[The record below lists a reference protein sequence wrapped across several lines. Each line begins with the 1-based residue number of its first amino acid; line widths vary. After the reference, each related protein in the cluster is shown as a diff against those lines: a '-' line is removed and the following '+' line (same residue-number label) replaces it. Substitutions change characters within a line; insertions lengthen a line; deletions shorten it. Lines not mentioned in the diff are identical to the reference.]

1 MSNNFISRTRDFLDK
16 GLWNNDDS
24 HLGRLT
30 RYARQILKIVVMT
43 VREFLEQ
50 KATVRASALTYYTL
64 LSVIPTL
71 ALAFAIAKGFNLESL
86 LTSYISDNLTS
97 PEVAAYIISFASSAL
112 ENTRSGIIAGVGV
125 IMLLYSVFKLLANIE
140 EAFNLMWCV
149 RSPRTMLRKVTD
161 YIAIM
166 IFTPILLLT
175 ALSANILFRSSLRE
189 HLSGSLS
196 PLQDFLVALSPY
208 VMIWIFFTLL
218 YLILPNAK
226 VKPLP
231 AIIAGVITGTAFQ
244 IVQWVYITFQVGVN
258 SAGAIYGSFAFL
270 PLLLAWLQLT
280 WTIVLAGC
288 KIAFSIQNVNSYAL
302 ERGVRLVSINL
313 QQTLALVIM
322 YHTVADFEQQRRSTA
337 ISMANDLQIPQPI
350 FFFLTDQLIRAGLL
364 AELKTDANNQDRAFI
379 PALNPTQITPA
390 LITSRLN
397 ALGDDDRIHVNRS
410 PLFLAMQQNA
420 NSPSPI
426 SSIPIPQPSPN

>member
-1 MSNNFISRTRDFLDK
+1 MSSNFISRTKDFLDK

-24 HLGRLT
+24 HFGRLS
-30 RYARQILKIVVMT
+30 RHARQILKIVVMT
-43 VREFLEQ
+43 VRDFLEQ

-64 LSVIPTL
+64 LSLIPAL
-71 ALAFAIAKGFNLESL
+71 ALAFAIAKGFNLDSL

-149 RSPRTMLRKVTD
+149 RSPRTMMRKVTD

-189 HLSGSLS
+189 YLSGDLS
-196 PLQDFLVALSPY
+196 PLQDFLIALSPY
-208 VMIWIFFTLL
+208 LMIWIFFTLL

-288 KIAFSIQNVNSYAL
+288 KIAFSIQNVDNYAL
-302 ERGVRLVSINL
+302 EHGVRLISINL

-337 ISMANDLQIPQPI
+337 ISLANDLQIPQPI
-350 FFFLTDQLIRAGLL
+350 FFFLTDQLIRTGLL

-379 PALNPTQITPA
+379 PALDPAQITPA

-397 ALGDDDRIHVNRS
+397 TLGDDDRIHVNRS

-420 NSPSPI
+420 NSSSPI
-426 SSIPIPQPSPN
+426 ASIPIPSQPTN